1 MAATHAQSLRLEQRL
16 QRRSHPRP
24 DQSRLTMV
32 QPSYRAPWLFAAL
45 ERIHEI
51 ENNPRNYPG
60 IANLAVTQQ
69 TAMYARSVLGS
80 LLSLDLPS
88 PVVCPLSG
96 GALGVAWSVGSREL
110 EAVIY
115 PDNSTSFVVS
125 DGGVILNDKTFDH
138 DDTDSLEDALTQLLG
153 A

>member
-1 MAATHAQSLRLEQRL
+1 MAATHAQSLRAEQNV
-16 QRRSHPRP
+16 QRRARPRP
-24 DQSRLTMV
+24 DHSRLTVV

-60 IANLAVTQQ
+60 IANLEVTQQ

-96 GALGVAWSVGSREL
+96 GALGVSWSVGTREL

-115 PDNSTSFVVS
+115 PSNETSFVVS
-125 DGGVILNDKTFDH
+125 DGGLVIGDDTFEYH
-138 DDTDSLEDALTQLLG
+138 DTDSLEDALTLLLG

>member
-1 MAATHAQSLRLEQRL
+1 M
-16 QRRSHPRP
+16 QRRARPRP
-24 DQSRLTMV
+24 DHSRLTMV
-32 QPSYRAPWLFAAL
+32 QPSYQAPWLFAAL

-60 IANLAVTQQ
+60 VANLEVTQQ

-80 LLSLDLPS
+80 LISLDLPS

-110 EAVIY
+110 ETVIY

-125 DGGVILNDKTFDH
+125 HGGVVVADATFNH
-138 DDTDSLEDALTQLLG
+138 SDTDSLEDALTQLLG

>member
-1 MAATHAQSLRLEQRL
+1 MAATRAQTLRVEQNV
-16 QRRSHPRP
+16 QRRARPRP
-24 DQSRLTMV
+24 DHSRLTVV

-51 ENNPRNYPG
+51 ENNPRDFPG
-60 IANLAVTQQ
+60 VANLVVTQQ

-80 LLSLDLPS
+80 LVSPDLPS

-96 GALGVAWSVGSREL
+96 GALGVAWSVGAREL
-110 EAVIY
+110 EVVIY
-115 PDNSTSFVVS
+115 PSNETSFVIS
-125 DGGVILNDKTFDH
+125 NGGVVIADDTFAQN
-138 DDTDSLEDALTQLLG
+138 DTDSLEDALTQLLG